1 MAKRYRFNKGN
12 KRSSSLPWIL
22 LASFV
27 GYSIYQYSTT
37 GQVTWLTS
45 TFNNVQSTVGGYAT
59 RPEAGWRQAADAI
72 ESLGAKRESVPKTF
86 DITAR
91 VVGVTDGDTV
101 TVLEDGSNKHKI
113 RLHGIDTP
121 ERGQPHYRQAKDALA
136 DKIAGKAVGI
146 GVVDTDRYGRTVGV
160 IYFEGQNINV
170 AMVREGHAWWYRKYA
185 QYDRQ
190 LQDAESQA
198 QSAGLGLWQQADPVP
213 PWEWRRNR
221 R

>member
-1 MAKRYRFNKGN
+1 MAKRYRFKMGN
-12 KRSSSLPWIL
+12 KRSSRLPWIL
-22 LASFV
+22 LAGFV
-27 GYSIYQYSTT
+27 GYSLYQYTST
-37 GQVTWLTS
+37 GQVTWITS
-45 TFNNVQSTVGGYAT
+45 AFDKVQSTVGGYAT

-101 TVLEDGSNKHKI
+101 TVLEGGSTNRKI

-121 ERGQPHYRQAKDALA
+121 ERGQPHYRRAKNALA
-136 DKIAGKAVGI
+136 DKIAGKTVGI

-170 AMVREGHAWWYRKYA
+170 AMVRDGHAWWYRKYA

-190 LQDAESQA
+190 LQEAESQA
-198 QSAGLGLWQQADPVP
+198 QSANLGLWQQADPIP
-213 PWEWRRNR
+213 PWEWRRNQR
-221 R
+221 